1 MVISLYARVKRH
13 IDTGAARGLRRRIKQ
28 MGKIAFLFA
37 GQGAQAPGMGKE
49 LAENFECANA
59 VFEEASA
66 ALGFDIKD
74 MIFNGDKETLMITE
88 NTQPTIV
95 TMSVAALRVL
105 EEKGVKPDVVA
116 GLSLGEYSAHVAS
129 GSLDF
134 ADAVKLV
141 RKRGKFMQEEVPVGK
156 GAMAAII
163 ALSADQVREACKK
176 ASEIGI
182 CTGANFNCPGQI
194 VVSGEVAA
202 VEKCCEIAK
211 EMGAKRAMM
220 LPVSAPFH
228 CALLTGA
235 GEKLAAEME
244 NVEVHDMQI
253 PVITNVTADYVASKD
268 DIKPLLKK
276 QVSNSVLWEDTI
288 RKMIA
293 DGVDTFIEVGP
304 GKTLS
309 GFMKKIDKTMK
320 VFNVEDMASLE
331 KTLEGLGM

>member
-1 MVISLYARVKRH
+1 
-13 IDTGAARGLRRRIKQ
+13 

-37 GQGAQAPGMGKE
+37 GQGSQTPGMGKE
-49 LAENFECANA
+49 LADNFKCAND
-59 VFEEASA
+59 VFDEASA

-134 ADAVKLV
+134 SDAVKLV
-141 RKRGKFMQEEVPVGK
+141 RKRGKYMQEEVPVGK

-163 ALSADQVREACKK
+163 GLDADTVRKVAGE
-176 ASEIGI
+176 ASELGV

-194 VVSGEVAA
+194 VVSGEVQA
-202 VEKCCEIAK
+202 VQKCCELAK
-211 EMGAKRAMM
+211 EAGAKRALM
-220 LPVSAPFH
+220 LDVSAPFH
-228 CALLTGA
+228 CALLIGA

-244 NVEVHDMQI
+244 NIEVKEMQI
-253 PVITNVTADYVASKD
+253 PLITNVTADYVNSKE
-268 DIKPLLKK
+268 DIKPLLVK

-293 DGVDTFIEVGP
+293 DGVDTFVEIGP
-304 GKTLS
+304 GKTLC
-309 GFMKKIDKTMK
+309 GFVKKVSKDVRT
-320 VFNVEDMASLE
+320 FNVEDMASLNA
-331 KTLEGLGM
+331 TLEALGA